1 MSNKKL
7 LMTSAIAGLLAVA
20 TSTTTFANASAT
32 PNDQEKCYGI
42 SKAGMNDCSAGAN
55 SCSGSA
61 IKDNQP
67 DAWLFLPKGLCERI
81 TGGSLKAP
89 ADTTK
94 K

>member
-7 LMTSAIAGLLAVA
+7 IMTSAITGLLAVA
-20 TSTTTFANASAT
+20 TSSTALAHT
-32 PNDQEKCYGI
+32 PEAPNNQEKCYGI
-42 SKAGMNDCSAGAN
+42 SKAGMNDCASGVN

-67 DAWLFLPKGLCERI
+67 DAWLFVPKGLCERI
-81 TGGSLKAP
+81 TGGSLKP
-89 ADTTK
+89 ITDTTK